1 MPASP
6 STPCMNSYLGGG
18 VWYVYVFDMVCPC
31 QMFIWYNII
40 YKSTSSC
47 SGNIFVCLDF
57 SVAIFRLECGIGC
70 QSHLADTSATRNH
83 LIFSRSAAGLCSLG
97 APGWFQW
104 PGITLSR
111 QCPWLA
117 SWHLWHLAL
126 GWYQQTDPTTL
137 GWQRPWSVSLRSQLS
152 TSDSPLS
159 PPSVSSLC
167 SARGTLCSARCK
179 DTKGDTDTHHHWGTQ
194 RAMRAHFWPQ
204 SFSVSGT
211 KRAWVRNQK
220 RSSRRFVDK
229 DISGFFPALG
239 HIRELAQ
246 PTATFYI

>member
-1 MPASP
+1 MPIAKCLFDTTFYTKVLHLAVGTFLFAWTFRSQYFAWNAASVASP
-6 STPCMNSYLGGG
+6 TWPIP
-18 VWYVYVFDMVCPC
+18 V
-31 QMFIWYNII
+31 
-40 YKSTSSC
+40 
-47 SGNIFVCLDF
+47 
-57 SVAIFRLECGIGC
+57 
-70 QSHLADTSATRNH
+70 TRNH
-83 LIFSRSAAGLCSLG
+83 LIFSRSAAGLCSLW

-159 PPSVSSLC
+159 PPSVACALPG
-167 SARGTLCSARCK
+167 AKTPRGTRTLTTTGGHKEQWELTFDRNL
-179 DTKGDTDTHHHWGTQ
+179 
-194 RAMRAHFWPQ
+194 
-204 SFSVSGT
+204 FSVSGT

-229 DISGFFPALG
+229 DISGFFPAFG